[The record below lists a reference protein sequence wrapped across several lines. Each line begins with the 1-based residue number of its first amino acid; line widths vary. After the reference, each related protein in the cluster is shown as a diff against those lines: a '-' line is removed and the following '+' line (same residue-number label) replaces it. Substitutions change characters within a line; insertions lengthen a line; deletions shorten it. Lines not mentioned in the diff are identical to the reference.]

1 MIDAISGW
9 VRDLAV
15 MALILAFAEMLLPR
29 NDLRKFARVVIG
41 LVLVAI
47 ILGSLVDLS
56 SVEEALATPS
66 IPDLSEAAGGGR
78 HDYAAEGNRIAQAG
92 LEIASRDVRTRLERQ
107 VESLARLASGAEA
120 VDARVDLAPSGDLS
134 GIRVVVRVTSARWQ
148 TRSPEGERGSDQRQR
163 QGKGGG
169 GGEGEGEGQGQGQGQ
184 VHGQEQGNGAGMV
197 ADQDAP
203 DGEGVAET
211 VLAARV
217 ERAVRDFYGLA
228 GDIPVVVEVRG

>member
-56 SVEEALATPS
+56 SVEDALATPS
-66 IPDLSEAAGGGR
+66 IPDLSEAAASGR

-92 LEIASRDVRTRLERQ
+92 LEIAGRDVRTRLERQ

-120 VDARVDLAPSGDLS
+120 VDARVDLGPSGDLS
-134 GIRVVVRVTSARWQ
+134 GIRVVVRVTSARRQ
-148 TRSPEGERGSDQRQR
+148 PRPSEGEHGSDRWQR
-163 QGKGGG
+163 QGQGQVQA
-169 GGEGEGEGQGQGQGQ
+169 QGQGQGQ
-184 VHGQEQGNGAGMV
+184 VREQEEGDGADLVVGQN
-197 ADQDAP
+197 AP
-203 DGEGVAET
+203 DQEGVAET
-211 VLAARV
+211 VVAVRV
-217 ERAVRDFYGLA
+217 ERAIRDFYGLE
-228 GDIPVVVEVRG
+228 GNVPVVVKVRG